1 LAAGPSIDD
10 LLSGRWREPASGRPL
25 RLPVRRIA
33 IEPSLDGAEADLIA
47 PLALGSRLALV
58 SDPNTWEALGRR
70 VARALAP
77 IATVDAVV
85 VEDPRADLSTVSELA
100 ESARFADGLVA
111 VGSGTINDLAKYL
124 AFQSGRRYA
133 VFATAPSMNGYVTAT
148 ASLARGGFKT
158 TLPAQAPV
166 AALFDLAVLRTAP
179 LRLIRAGLG
188 DSICRTTAQT
198 DWLLGHLLHGTA
210 YSETPYL
217 LQAADEAALLDAA
230 PALGARDLA
239 ATATLTRVLVQA
251 GLGMGIVGSSHPGSQ
266 SEHLISHYLD
276 MMAGGAHPGSLHG
289 EQVGVA
295 TLSVSRLQ
303 HALLGA
309 ERPPLLRPTRIDEAA
324 MLRRFGPDLGRQC
337 LAEFKAK
344 TLDRAAAERLNAK
357 LAANWAEITGRVRQA
372 MLPTSRLRAALMA
385 AGAPTTA
392 ADLGLAPDLYR
403 DALRHARE
411 IRNRFTILDLAAD
424 AGLLNPRRRG
434 CCAVANS

>member
-1 LAAGPSIDD
+1 MAAGPSIDD

-70 VARALAP
+70 VARALARDRDGRCGGGREAAGRP
-77 IATVDAVV
+77 
-85 VEDPRADLSTVSELA
+85 EHGSELA
-100 ESARFADGLVA
+100 RRARFADGLIA

-124 AFQSGRRYA
+124 AFQSGRPYA

-158 TLPAQAPV
+158 TLPAPAPV
-166 AALFDLAVLRTAP
+166 AALFDLAVLRAAP

-217 LQAADEAALLDAA
+217 LQADDEAALLDAA

-239 ATATLTRVLVQA
+239 AIATLTRVLVLA
-251 GLGMGIVGSSHPGSQ
+251 GLGMGIVGSSHP
-266 SEHLISHYLD
+266 
-276 MMAGGAHPGSLHG
+276 
-289 EQVGVA
+289 
-295 TLSVSRLQ
+295 
-303 HALLGA
+303 
-309 ERPPLLRPTRIDEAA
+309 AA
-324 MLRRFGPDLGRQC
+324 
-337 LAEFKAK
+337 
-344 TLDRAAAERLNAK
+344 RAS
-357 LAANWAEITGRVRQA
+357 T
-372 MLPTSRLRAALMA
+372 
-385 AGAPTTA
+385 
-392 ADLGLAPDLYR
+392 
-403 DALRHARE
+403 
-411 IRNRFTILDLAAD
+411 
-424 AGLLNPRRRG
+424 
-434 CCAVANS
+434 